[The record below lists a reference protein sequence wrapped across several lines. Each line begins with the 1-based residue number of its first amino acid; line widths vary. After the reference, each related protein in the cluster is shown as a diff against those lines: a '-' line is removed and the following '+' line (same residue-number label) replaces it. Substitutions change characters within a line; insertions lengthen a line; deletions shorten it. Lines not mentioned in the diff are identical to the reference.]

1 MQSGNDFHIMTSM
14 RRKCLAFSR
23 VSVALL
29 GLLSSPVLGGCATDL
44 ASTPESL
51 QASTSVV
58 FGRAVTVLTGKTT
71 RWYGPAVR
79 FFELANRHTKERF
92 RVELLSD
99 DKLFVL
105 QLPAG
110 EYELTRVQISEG
122 PFMSMADF
130 HSAFQVAAD
139 QVIYLGTWRFGVDSP
154 RYRRMVVISAVQE
167 QADQAQAEGQLMAR
181 YPDLEGSPITM
192 MLPIPAST
200 QSRLY
205 EVMPYPRYPRYFRRH
220 WW

>member
-1 MQSGNDFHIMTSM
+1 MGMLSGAVFGS
-14 RRKCLAFSR
+14 
-23 VSVALL
+23 
-29 GLLSSPVLGGCATDL
+29 CATDL

-51 QASTSVV
+51 QASASVV

-71 RWYGPAVR
+71 RWYEPAVR

-92 RVELLSD
+92 RVEVLSD
-99 DKLFVL
+99 NKLFIL

-110 EYELTRVQISEG
+110 EYELTRIQISEG

-130 HSAFQVAAD
+130 QSTFQVGDD

-154 RYRRMVVISAVQE
+154 RYGRMVIVSVVQE
-167 QADQAQAEGQLMAR
+167 QEDKAQAERQLTAQ
-181 YPDLEGSPITM
+181 YPDLEGRTITSV
-192 MLPIPAST
+192 LPLPTSAE
-200 QSRLY
+200 SRLY